1 MPRRTLL
8 HTFCPIY
15 EFVVGKKTSIRQTI
29 PRPTTSRRSHNFF
42 LVCSNNMAENLFM
55 FNPLTA
61 LLLAGVATQLFVLV
75 TDNKNNLQLDS
86 LIKLDSVKRM
96 HRWQMLFTKV
106 CRDVFHR
113 HSLPDEATPLQGG
126 LNLNPFEV
134 HISILIT
141 HSRAIIFFA
150 NRTNLGRNTRLNI
163 KKWFELM
170 ESLETSR
177 LGLNFGN
184 KLTTL
189 TTMSR
194 DYRTGMSTTTTLQ
207 KEYPHFSPGALFI
220 RCAYVMH
227 LHKHQFNQNQMDM
240 WETCNA
246 MFLSGFLCLSDYL
259 NDDPN
264 ADSSADHFAPYF
276 PYIHHLPCKQL
287 YQVWNSSAQVSAR
300 VPVDHLFYQIVMCI
314 YGNAISFNTSMSNL
328 HHDLLHHE
336 NDHEQI
342 LVFRRILIGTC
353 DAIDMEIDMIKNC
366 EKQRRHQMKKRAERG
381 TECESTSFYTKKSR
395 QVINP
400 NWSCPFLFPS
410 KYFLDKYN
418 REQTETFA
426 C

>member
-1 MPRRTLL
+1 
-8 HTFCPIY
+8 
-15 EFVVGKKTSIRQTI
+15 
-29 PRPTTSRRSHNFF
+29 
-42 LVCSNNMAENLFM
+42 MAEKLFI

-75 TDNKNNLQLDS
+75 TDNDNKNNLQLDDS

-106 CRDVFHR
+106 CRDVFHD

-134 HISILIT
+134 HISILIA

-150 NRTNLGRNTRLNI
+150 RRTNLGRNTCQNI
-163 KKWFELM
+163 NKWFELM

-194 DYRTGMSTTTTLQ
+194 DYRTGMSTSTTLQ

-287 YQVWNSSAQVSAR
+287 YKVWNSSAQVSAR